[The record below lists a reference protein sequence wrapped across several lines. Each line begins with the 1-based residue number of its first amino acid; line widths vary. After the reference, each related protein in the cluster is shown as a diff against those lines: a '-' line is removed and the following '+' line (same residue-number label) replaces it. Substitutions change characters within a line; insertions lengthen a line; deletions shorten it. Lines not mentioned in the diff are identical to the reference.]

1 MVERTCRSIRGVAEM
16 LAEPI
21 TVPEGDSFL
30 QTPIKIVDR
39 ALPELPPLTYLQ
51 MHRLRDQLADLVELP
66 EAGPEEWQAPVVL
79 LHDNALPE
87 LPKLDRP
94 QAARLAGDL
103 DRILR
108 DPAA

>member
-21 TVPEGDSFL
+21 TIPDGDSFL

-39 ALPELPPLTYLQ
+39 ALPELPRLTYLQ
-51 MHRLRDQLADLVELP
+51 MHRLRDQLADLVDR
-66 EAGPEEWQAPVVL
+66 PEEWQAPVVL